1 MDFIILA
8 NKPEGITSSQ
18 FLNQL
23 KEKIKEKK
31 LGHSGTLDKF
41 ATGLLVC
48 ACGKFTKILAKISKD
63 KKEYIAEI
71 EFGKESL
78 TYDREGPFKKITDD
92 FPTKKE
98 IEKIVFSFPKNQYFY
113 QEAPPFCA
121 KKHEGKRLSD
131 LARKNQ
137 FIFKKTKVKI
147 FDWKILDYKPPI
159 LKIILN
165 VSSGFYVRSF
175 AHKLGE
181 ISKAGAY
188 LKSLLRIKI
197 NDFSLERAIKIED
210 FEDGFLEIEG
220 FVKKIPFDLFQER
233 LNDKINFK
241 VKEFEDRI
249 YFILQGNFFE
259 LKNFLEKLKKD
270 FGLAAKRDYLFY
282 LQKPKKI

>member
-8 NKPEGITSSQ
+8 FKPEGITSSQ

-41 ATGLLVC
+41 AKGLLVC
-48 ACGKFTKILAKISKD
+48 ASGKFTKRLAKITKD

-78 TYDREGPFKKITDD
+78 TYDREGPFKKITDK
-92 FPTKKE
+92 FPTKNE
-98 IEKIVFSFPKNQYFY
+98 IKKIVFSFPKNQYFY
-113 QEAPPFCA
+113 QQAPPFCA
-121 KKHEGKRLSD
+121 KKYKGKRLSD

-188 LKSLLRIKI
+188 LKSLLRTKI

-259 LKNFLEKLKKD
+259 LKNFLEELKKN
-270 FGLAAKRDYLFY
+270 FNLIAKRDYLFY
-282 LQKPKKI
+282 LQKPKKL